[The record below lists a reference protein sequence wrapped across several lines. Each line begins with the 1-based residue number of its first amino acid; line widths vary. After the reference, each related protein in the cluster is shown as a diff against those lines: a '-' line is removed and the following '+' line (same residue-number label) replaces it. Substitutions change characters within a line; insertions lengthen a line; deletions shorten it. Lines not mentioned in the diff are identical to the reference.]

1 MFSSYSSYFNIFLHQ
16 DSPEKS
22 LCHAASIVAEVLAW
36 GRPHLLLCSGG
47 IGKIIVCSFLVWG
60 GRKKLFP
67 MFFKGPQVCG
77 SRAMQAA
84 LLWGRSELEAGAV
97 LSAEQKSPF

>member
-22 LCHAASIVAEVLAW
+22 LRHAASIVAEMLAW

-60 GRKKLFP
+60 GRKKVISNVFQ
-67 MFFKGPQVCG
+67 GSSGVREQRDASSSVVGQV
-77 SRAMQAA
+77 
-84 LLWGRSELEAGAV
+84 
-97 LSAEQKSPF
+97 